1 MILKANEDKRRK
13 SLVLGQ
19 FGKNDVSN
27 KNWFVLKQSQKRSG
41 IHTLLNRNTLFY
53 ALILFLS
60 VTTNIILGVEKPK
73 FNSASLPN

>member
-27 KNWFVLKQSQKRSG
+27 KNWFVLKQNQKRSG
-41 IHTLLNRNTLFY
+41 IHTLLNGNTLN
-53 ALILFLS
+53 FL
-60 VTTNIILGVEKPK
+60 KP
-73 FNSASLPN
+73 